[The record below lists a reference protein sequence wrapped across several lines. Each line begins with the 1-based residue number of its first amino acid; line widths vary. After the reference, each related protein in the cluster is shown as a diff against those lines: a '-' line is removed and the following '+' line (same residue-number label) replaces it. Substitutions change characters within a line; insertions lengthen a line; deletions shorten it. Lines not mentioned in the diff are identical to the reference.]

1 MAELPEW
8 QVHDA
13 AVYHTYEVE
22 AADHLSLG
30 VSLYIPLHPN
40 HRNMGEF
47 RIAILGGDD
56 EEVCVPAIDVY
67 HTLPQEVAG
76 AMLHFAF
83 ASVKTL
89 LPGNSTS
96 CPWQDA
102 TTLIRKFAYISI
114 QSLRYQAVSNR
125 ANYRTFY
132 RTDPDPGSVPDP
144 DPLPN
149 LSIRFTV
156 GFLNMYRIRHLPFP
170 LNEARS
176 SDPDPGSAPD
186 QDPVSILLY
195 DSPQKLIGTHTDRIR
210 IRILTQIRIPV
221 LSKSYGYS
229 IQIGSG

>member
-30 VSLYIPLHPN
+30 VSLYIPLDPN

-76 AMLHFAF
+76 TMLHFAF

-102 TTLIRKFAYISI
+102 TTLIRKFAYMS
-114 QSLRYQAVSNR
+114 QYK
-125 ANYRTFY
+125 
-132 RTDPDPGSVPDP
+132 
-144 DPLPN
+144 
-149 LSIRFTV
+149 SIR
-156 GFLNMYRIRHLPFP
+156 
-170 LNEARS
+170 
-176 SDPDPGSAPD
+176 
-186 QDPVSILLY
+186 
-195 DSPQKLIGTHTDRIR
+195 
-210 IRILTQIRIPV
+210 
-221 LSKSYGYS
+221 
-229 IQIGSG
+229 

>member
-30 VSLYIPLHPN
+30 VSLYIPLDPN

-102 TTLIRKFAYISI
+102 TALIRKFAYMFSI
-114 QSLRYQAVSNR
+114 PEYTVPLTCLITA
-125 ANYRTFY
+125 YRTEWITVHPAGITTSFCPFL
-132 RTDPDPGSVPDP
+132 RREDRIRFRCFALDPDPVP
-144 DPLPN
+144 
-149 LSIRFTV
+149 S
-156 GFLNMYRIRHLPFP
+156 
-170 LNEARS
+170 
-176 SDPDPGSAPD
+176 
-186 QDPVSILLY
+186 
-195 DSPQKLIGTHTDRIR
+195 
-210 IRILTQIRIPV
+210 
-221 LSKSYGYS
+221 
-229 IQIGSG
+229 

>member
-1 MAELPEW
+1 MYYSHVNNKTHPLSFIQISAMAELPEW

-22 AADHLSLG
+22 APDHLSLG
-30 VSLYIPLHPN
+30 VSLYIPLDPN

-83 ASVKTL
+83 ASVKAL

-102 TTLIRKFAYISI
+102 TTLIRKFAYMFSI
-114 QSLRYQAVSNR
+114 PKY
-125 ANYRTFY
+125 T
-132 RTDPDPGSVPDP
+132 VPWT
-144 DPLPN
+144 
-149 LSIRFTV
+149 LSQNF
-156 GFLNMYRIRHLPFP
+156 
-170 LNEARS
+170 
-176 SDPDPGSAPD
+176 
-186 QDPVSILLY
+186 
-195 DSPQKLIGTHTDRIR
+195 
-210 IRILTQIRIPV
+210 
-221 LSKSYGYS
+221 
-229 IQIGSG
+229 